1 MPARMARG
9 KVGKGRCWLSSSPS
23 SSSPTSQR
31 DVINKCTWERSL
43 INSLELNQKPKV
55 QEATWHLALGRRTWP
70 ITRNF
75 LFTRPRNGARIPLH
89 HSPSHCAPY
98 TMLRQSFSVSV
109 YSFAAVFVCRLSPVA
124 HALAACLPAC
134 VYMCVA
140 APLLGPVVAC
150 TILPNPARFCRRTS
164 HRRVSGL
171 KTLWSCSLDRATYLL
186 ILLPSTRHVPAK
198 LPSCVCV
205 RVCGKW
211 FVEKQGEWKGEGG
224 SKQLHCLDYN
234 MAKN

>member
-124 HALAACLPAC
+124 HALAACLPVCIC
-134 VYMCVA
+134 VW
-140 APLLGPVVAC
+140 LLRCWVLLWPAQSC
-150 TILPNPARFCRRTS
+150 PILPVS
-164 HRRVSGL
+164 VVGRV
-171 KTLWSCSLDRATYLL
+171 
-186 ILLPSTRHVPAK
+186 I
-198 LPSCVCV
+198 
-205 RVCGKW
+205 
-211 FVEKQGEWKGEGG
+211 VE
-224 SKQLHCLDYN
+224 SV
-234 MAKN
+234 A